1 MSQFF
6 KYIYNIPLYD
16 KLAVL
21 IPKSQ
26 TLEFDTTDLLVSNKN
41 KRILNKVFGSNL
53 KNEWYNN
60 IKKYILSKLKND
72 KIVIVSDYNENRG
85 TNDDKISK
93 DSQFVN
99 LLFNYKNIERYYNY
113 INYGNHVKFKNMCF
127 IIVDFKQFFE
137 LLSSHV
143 TLILKFL
150 FIPMCLICLIPK
162 EFPGVNN
169 EKFIS
174 LANGANNPLS
184 VMFSLSI

>member
-85 TNDDKISK
+85 TNDEKISK

-113 INYGNHVKFKNMCF
+113 IN
-127 IIVDFKQFFE
+127 
-137 LLSSHV
+137 
-143 TLILKFL
+143 
-150 FIPMCLICLIPK
+150 
-162 EFPGVNN
+162 
-169 EKFIS
+169 
-174 LANGANNPLS
+174 
-184 VMFSLSI
+184 